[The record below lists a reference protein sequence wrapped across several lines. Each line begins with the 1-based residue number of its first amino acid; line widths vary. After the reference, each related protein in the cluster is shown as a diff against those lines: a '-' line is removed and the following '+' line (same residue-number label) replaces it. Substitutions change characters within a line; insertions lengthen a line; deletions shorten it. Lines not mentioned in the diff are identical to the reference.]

1 MNSKPASAS
10 LKDPRDKSQY
20 KPLLSDIDVLRW
32 HQNVKRGSEITADVY
47 LRRLGGF
54 CKENN
59 LEPGQLLR
67 MKQKALSDLL
77 LDNVTRLE
85 SDHYAGSYIKSIM
98 KAVTSW
104 LKHNRI
110 VLTSSIKIIGQNA
123 TPALQGER
131 VPTPDEL
138 GNILRSASPEQRV
151 ADSFMAFSGLRP
163 GVEGNYKGTDGLRI
177 GDFPE
182 LTVDNSAGTITFTSI
197 PTVVTV
203 RAVLSKAGHQYLTF
217 LCDEGCLYL
226 KEYLEARMREGE
238 KLAASSPI
246 VRPRYA
252 NKEFI
257 RTSNVGDKIRNSI
270 RAAGH
275 SWRPYVLRCYFDT
288 RMLLA
293 ESNRLIIRDYR
304 VFWMGHKGDIEQLYT
319 LNKQVLPQDVLE
331 DMRESYRKSQ
341 HLLTTIDVSGR
352 REEDAKITLKK
363 QLLLVAGY
371 KKDELESLDIDDM
384 DDEVIYAKC
393 RERLLGILVNNGSK
407 QRVIHLNQVEK
418 YLTEG
423 WEYVDRL
430 PANKAIV
437 RLPAA

>member
-1 MNSKPASAS
+1 
-10 LKDPRDKSQY
+10 
-20 KPLLSDIDVLRW
+20 
-32 HQNVKRGSEITADVY
+32 
-47 LRRLGGF
+47 
-54 CKENN
+54 
-59 LEPGQLLR
+59 
-67 MKQKALSDLL
+67 
-77 LDNVTRLE
+77 
-85 SDHYAGSYIKSIM
+85 
-98 KAVTSW
+98 
-104 LKHNRI
+104 
-110 VLTSSIKIIGQNA
+110 
-123 TPALQGER
+123 
-131 VPTPDEL
+131 
-138 GNILRSASPEQRV
+138 
-151 ADSFMAFSGLRP
+151 
-163 GVEGNYKGTDGLRI
+163 
-177 GDFPE
+177 
-182 LTVDNSAGTITFTSI
+182 
-197 PTVVTV
+197 
-203 RAVLSKAGHQYLTF
+203 LSKAGHQYLTF

-226 KEYLEARMREGE
+226 KEYLEARMRKGE
-238 KLAASSPI
+238 KLEASSPV

-252 NKEFI
+252 KKEFI

-352 REEDAKITLKK
+352 REEDAKTTLKK

-371 KKDELESLDIDDM
+371 KKDELESLDIDGM
-384 DDEVIYAKC
+384 DDEIIYEKC

>member
-1 MNSKPASAS
+1 MSPRRASANTREPLHS
-10 LKDPRDKSQY
+10 TGCKS
-20 KPLLSDIDVLRW
+20 LLSDADVLRW
-32 HQNVKRGSEITADVY
+32 YQNVKRGSEVTADVY
-47 LRRLGGF
+47 LRRLSVF
-54 CKENN
+54 CRKNN
-59 LEPGQLLR
+59 IEPAQLPR
-67 MKQKALSDLL
+67 MDQKALSDLL

-85 SDHYAGSYIKSIM
+85 SEDFAGAYIKSII
-98 KAVTSW
+98 KGVKSW

-110 VLTSSIKIIGQNA
+110 VLTSTIKIVGQNA
-123 TPALQGER
+123 TPTLQNER

-138 GNILRSASPEQRV
+138 GNILRSGSPEKRV
-151 ADSFMAFSGLRP
+151 AISLMAFSGFRP
-163 GVEGNYKGTDGLRI
+163 EVVGNYHGADGFRI
-177 GDFPE
+177 GDLRE
-182 LTVDNSAGTITFTSI
+182 LIVDNSAGTVTFAST
-197 PTVVTV
+197 PTLVAV
-203 RAVLSKAGHQYLTF
+203 RASLSKAGHQYLTF

-226 KEYLEARMREGE
+226 KEYLEARMRKGE
-238 KLAASSPI
+238 KLEASSPV

-252 NKEFI
+252 KKEFI

-341 HLLTTIDVSGR
+341 HLLTTIDISGR
-352 REEDAKITLKK
+352 REEDAKTTLKK

-371 KKDELESLDIDDM
+371 KKDELESLDIDEM
-384 DDEVIYAKC
+384 DDEVIYEKC